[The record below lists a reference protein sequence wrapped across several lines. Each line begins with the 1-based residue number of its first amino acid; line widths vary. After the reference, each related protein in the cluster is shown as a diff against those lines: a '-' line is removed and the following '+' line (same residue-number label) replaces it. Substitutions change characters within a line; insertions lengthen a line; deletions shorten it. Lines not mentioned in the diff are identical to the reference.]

1 MQVGDDK
8 GPQGGR
14 QPNVERLRA
23 TAATLAALLAL
34 ALAAPARATLRVGLA
49 DSDSATFSDPAYAA
63 LRVHDVRAVVPYDVA
78 LTPATAGT
86 PAGDRRIEFDH
97 WVDGARATGAR
108 PLVTFERSLDP
119 AAFDADG
126 RPVRPS
132 PARYAEAM
140 RAFLAAYPTVRDL
153 APWNEPN
160 FRDDTVNPFVRAPA
174 AAARLWRTL
183 HAACRG
189 CRVAAGEFAG
199 IPGDSAY
206 ITAYRRALGR
216 ARPAIWS
223 FHAHADANAFEAG
236 TDRSAPATRFFL
248 RALPGRLWIDEAGAY
263 FRDAAGTVQGDIAQR
278 DATSLLLGLA
288 RLSHR
293 IERLYYYNLSNQCS
307 TATRCAVQDRGLVAP
322 LPFDARPG
330 DALDGG
336 YDLAGRTR
344 PAYDVIRA
352 RRPVILPTAA
362 APVRAHRRKV
372 AR

>member
-8 GPQGGR
+8 GPQGAR

-108 PLVTFERSLDP
+108 PLAT
-119 AAFDADG
+119 
-126 RPVRPS
+126 
-132 PARYAEAM
+132 
-140 RAFLAAYPTVRDL
+140 YPTVRDL

-199 IPGDSAY
+199 IAGDSAY
-206 ITAYRRALGR
+206 IIAYRRALGR

-263 FRDAAGTVQGDIAQR
+263 FRDAAGTVRGDIAQR

-352 RRPVILPTAA
+352 SRPVILPTAA